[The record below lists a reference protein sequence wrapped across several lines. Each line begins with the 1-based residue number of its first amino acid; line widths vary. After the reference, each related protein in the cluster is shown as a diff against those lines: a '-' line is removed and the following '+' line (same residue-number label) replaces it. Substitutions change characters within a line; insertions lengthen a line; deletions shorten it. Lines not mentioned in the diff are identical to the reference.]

1 MKKILVI
8 AVGLMSLLGVL
19 SSCDDK
25 SEFIETEEFVP
36 YCYLVKDATT
46 IQIVGYKSLV
56 IEEKEKTDWQLFVPF
71 SLDFLGNKPL
81 ELEETEFELFDYME
95 KNSAQIDVST
105 NMTDKP
111 FEQDISFAVGGLLQS
126 YTYMGEEQ
134 KLECFSPLMVKLEV
148 VVDSLNAIESSFY
161 QDGKVIFSLMA
172 KDTICLVQKSVPFT
186 VTPSIQ
192 K

>member
-1 MKKILVI
+1 MKQILFI

-25 SEFIETEEFVP
+25 SEFIETGEFVP

-186 VTPSIQ
+186 VTPSI
-192 K
+192 

>member
-1 MKKILVI
+1 MKQILVI

-25 SEFIETEEFVP
+25 SEFMETGEFVP
-36 YCYLVKDATT
+36 YCYMVKDATT

-56 IEEKEKTDWQLFVPF
+56 IEETEKTDWQLFVPF

-81 ELEETEFELFDYME
+81 ELEETEVELFDYME
-95 KNSAQIDVST
+95 KNSAQIDIST
-105 NMTDKP
+105 NMMDNP

-148 VVDSLNAIESSFY
+148 VVDSLNSIETSFY

-172 KDTICLVQKSVPFT
+172 NDTICLVQKSVPFT
-186 VTPSIQ
+186 VTPSI
-192 K
+192 